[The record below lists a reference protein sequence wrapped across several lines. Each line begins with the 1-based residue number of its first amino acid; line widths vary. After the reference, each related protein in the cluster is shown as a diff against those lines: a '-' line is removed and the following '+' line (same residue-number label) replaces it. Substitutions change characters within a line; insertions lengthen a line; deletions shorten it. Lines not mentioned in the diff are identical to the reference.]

1 MHSRHPPAPSN
12 GRPVSAAPP
21 YTIRE
26 YRPGD
31 EVEILKTF
39 NRVFGGVDPNF
50 VPRTMEEWEW
60 AYKHNPS
67 GWRIYLA
74 VHDDG
79 RVLSQ
84 YAGIP
89 ERARIDGEPTFFTQ
103 AVDSMTDPSFRA
115 GLKRPGL
122 FVLTSRPYS
131 DAYGGPPPDKDAVVW
146 GYPIPPAWRIGK
158 RYMQSEVVR
167 TQLKLVCE
175 PDQLQLPPGGRLT
188 VEELERFPDDTHEL
202 FDAQAARSGAIAV
215 RDKAHLD
222 WRYVDKPG
230 ADYAKVAVRR
240 DGRLVGLAVARPGV
254 FSHDAGHLLADW
266 LVGAPGRA
274 GEPFDLE
281 AAAELLAWW
290 RDRAVA
296 ANAGPLTCVFP
307 DTSAEWLALQEV
319 GFRARD
325 TVYFLTA
332 RNFVKQYDMRWLR
345 RHWFYT
351 LGNSDLV

>member
-1 MHSRHPPAPSN
+1 MHSRHFCP
-12 GRPVSAAPP
+12 RPFVSDALP

-26 YRPGD
+26 YQPGD
-31 EVEILKTF
+31 EVELLATF

-60 AYKHNPS
+60 TYKRNQS

-89 ERARIDGEPTFFTQ
+89 ERARIDGQDTYFTQ
-103 AVDSMTDPSFRA
+103 AVDSMTDPAFRA

-122 FVLTSRPYS
+122 FVLTSYPYS
-131 DAYGGPPPDKDAVVW
+131 DAYGGPPPDKDTIVW
-146 GYPIPPAWRIGK
+146 GLPIPPAWRIGK
-158 RYMQSEVVR
+158 MYMKSEMVR
-167 TQLKLVCE
+167 THLKLVAE
-175 PDQLQLPPGGRLT
+175 PDQLTVPAGGSLQVQELT
-188 VEELERFPDDTHEL
+188 EFPDDAIEL
-202 FDAQAARSGAIAV
+202 FEEHSRRHLAMAV

-222 WRYVDKPG
+222 WRYVHKPG
-230 ADYAKVAVRR
+230 FHYNKVAVRR
-240 DGRLVGLAVARPGV
+240 KGRLVGLAVERAGV
-254 FSHDAGHLLADW
+254 FSHDAGSLLCDW
-266 LVGAPGRA
+266 MVAGPERA
-274 GEPFDLE
+274 GDPFDVQ

-290 RDRAVA
+290 RARALE
-296 ANAGPLTCVFP
+296 NQAGPMTALFP
-307 DTSAEWLALQEV
+307 DTAPEWLALQDV

-325 TVYFLTA
+325 TVYFLVA

-345 RHWFYT
+345 RNWYYT
-351 LGNSDLV
+351 LGNTDLV

>member
-1 MHSRHPPAPSN
+1 MTDSL
-12 GRPVSAAPP
+12 P

-26 YRPGD
+26 YLPGD
-31 EVEILKTF
+31 EVQILETF

-50 VPRTMEEWEW
+50 VPRTMEEWQW
-60 AYKHNPS
+60 TYAQNPS

-122 FVLTSRPYS
+122 FVLTSYPYS
-131 DAYGGPPPDKDAVVW
+131 EAYGGPPPDKDTVVW

-158 RYMQSEVVR
+158 TYMQSEVVR
-167 TQLKLVCE
+167 TQLKLVCA
-175 PDQLQLPPGGRLT
+175 PDELAVPPGGQLT
-188 VEELERFPDDTHEL
+188 VEELDEFPEDTLEL
-202 FDAQAARSGAIAV
+202 FEAQAARSGAIAV

-222 WRYVDKPG
+222 WRYVYKPG
-230 ADYAKVAVRR
+230 ASYAKVAVRR
-240 DGRLVGLAVARPGV
+240 KGRLVGIAVVRDGV
-254 FSHDAGHLLADW
+254 FSHEPGCLLADW
-266 LVGAPGRA
+266 LVAGPRRA
-274 GEPFDLE
+274 GEPFDIE

-290 RDRAVA
+290 RARGA
-296 ANAGPLTCVFP
+296 ASPSGMLTCVFP

-325 TVYFLTA
+325 TVYFLAA
-332 RNFVKQYDMRWLR
+332 RNFVKRYDMRWLR
-345 RHWFYT
+345 RNWYYT